1 MLAGPLRYQVMLQK
15 PTLQRVQGGAPVS
28 VYSDWVFVY
37 AAIEPLTPREYL
49 AAQAINSDISVK
61 IRIRFRPGLDATLR
75 VYHRH
80 GPGSPQ
86 QEDLYDVIGPPVE
99 VLTNRTEVWLM
110 CKLRDTPSF
119 RTGDPQ

>member
-1 MLAGPLRYQVMLQK
+1 MLAGPLRYRVMLQR
-15 PTLQRVQGGAPVS
+15 PTVTQITGGAPVTN
-28 VYSDWVFVY
+28 YADWIEVW

-49 AAQAINSDISVK
+49 AAQAVNSDITKK
-61 IRIRFRPGLDATLR
+61 IRIRFRPGLTAGIR

-86 QEDLYDVIGPPVE
+86 PQDLYDVMGPPVE

-110 CKLRDTPSF
+110 VKQRDTPSF
-119 RTGDPQ
+119 NTGEPQ